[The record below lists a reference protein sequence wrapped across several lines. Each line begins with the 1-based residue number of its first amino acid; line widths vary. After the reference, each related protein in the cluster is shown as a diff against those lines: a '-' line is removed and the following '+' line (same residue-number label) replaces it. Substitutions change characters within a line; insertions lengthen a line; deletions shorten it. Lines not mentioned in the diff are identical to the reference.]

1 MLFQSRL
8 PCLDDNPR
16 SNILCIV
23 LELEI
28 PCRIST
34 MWAAQSR
41 LICCVCSDTTPV
53 CVGEFQYGVRAVEA
67 WVASARL
74 WCIMLVVG
82 ESHTS
87 LRPLGAGVSWF
98 TDLSR
103 KSGVDVGV
111 DDSGLVRRA
120 NEFPDMERSMVSV

>member
-1 MLFQSRL
+1 
-8 PCLDDNPR
+8 
-16 SNILCIV
+16 
-23 LELEI
+23 
-28 PCRIST
+28 

-53 CVGEFQYGVRAVEA
+53 CVGEFQHGVRAVEV

-82 ESHTS
+82 ESHTR

-98 TDLSR
+98 IDLSR

-111 DDSGLVRRA
+111 EDSGLVRCA
-120 NEFPDMERSMVSV
+120 NEFSVMERSMVSV